1 KMVRAQGSAAHII
14 MMTRTS
20 GAGLP
25 PRLKKAGIDDML
37 NVAEINTPVFG
48 WTFLSTLNYADTK
61 KEAEGYV
68 ALQKRY
74 NFLCSALK
82 EITWDA
88 AVAVRSMRSA
98 LNSMKSVSL
107 PPAAK
112 KSLLGLNSS
121 VNKLNHEIEDLAELR
136 DRLEK
141 ETALFKK
148 LLNARAS

>member
-1 KMVRAQGSAAHII
+1 
-14 MMTRTS
+14 
-20 GAGLP
+20 
-25 PRLKKAGIDDML
+25 
-37 NVAEINTPVFG
+37 
-48 WTFLSTLNYADTK
+48 
-61 KEAEGYV
+61 
-68 ALQKRY
+68 
-74 NFLCSALK
+74 
-82 EITWDA
+82 
-88 AVAVRSMRSA
+88 MRSA